1 MFDRS
6 YVKNILPTRLQNY
19 MQQAENDLKVT
30 EINLKDKTLTRSSL
44 GAKWCR
50 YGFEEE
56 RYKKKLLEKEDQLRE
71 QIKKKLYE
79 NKKQAISTANPSV
92 DKLMDV
98 QAEKLLITT
107 DEYKELKAAIK
118 EQEDIIR
125 LIMEIQK
132 QILQMSYDLTNI
144 KEIIKLENI

>member
-6 YVKNILPTRLQNY
+6 YVKGILPKRLEAY
-19 MQQAENDLKVT
+19 MQQAEADLKVT
-30 EINLKDKTLTRSSL
+30 EMNLKDKTLSRSSL

-50 YGFEEE
+50 YSFQEE
-56 RYKKKLLEKEDQLRE
+56 RYKKKLLEREDQLRE

-79 NKKQAISTANPSV
+79 QKKQAITNNNPSV

-107 DEYKELKAAIK
+107 DEYKELKATLK

-125 LIMEIQK
+125 LILEIQK
-132 QILQMSYDLTNI
+132 QIAQFSYDLNNV
-144 KEIIKLENI
+144 KEIIKLEQC